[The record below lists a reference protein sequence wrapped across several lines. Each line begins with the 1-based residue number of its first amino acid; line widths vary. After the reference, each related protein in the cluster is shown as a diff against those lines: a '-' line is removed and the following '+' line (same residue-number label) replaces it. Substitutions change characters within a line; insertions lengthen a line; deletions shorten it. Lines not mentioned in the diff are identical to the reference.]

1 MIKVSIIIPV
11 YNMEAYLRECLNSV
25 LSQTLREIEAI
36 CVDDG
41 STDSSPAILAEY
53 ALRDSRVKVITQLNS
68 GSGPA
73 RNAAIAASKGEWLM
87 FLDPD
92 DFLSTPE
99 TVERMLE
106 AVKDSGL
113 QVARGR
119 GLQAGPDGH
128 TPIQKHF
135 AIPMDWPPAGRRSY
149 SEFQSP
155 AGFCLCIYARSLIVG
170 NGITFPA
177 FRRCQDPPFFISAM
191 AIAKEFMQVDVM
203 VINRRNGYKATGKK
217 AKSAFLIKETRNGQS
232 LSIDIAERNG
242 LLKIVDAFGRITGK
256 SRESL
261 FSRLARHLCAVGDW
275 VQPLPS
281 SEFVNAFFDRFDNG
295 EFHDANLFKLIMRV
309 MTAPRRLRRDS
320 ERTLLL
326 RLRKASRSGALGTLA
341 CSRGRKML
349 LSLLLLKGLL
359 VDAKPCAG
367 KETRR

>member
-11 YNMEAYLRECLNSV
+11 YNMSDYLRECLDSV
-25 LSQTLREIEAI
+25 LSQTHREIEAI

-119 GLQAGPDGH
+119 VLQAGPDGH
-128 TPIQKHF
+128 TPIQKPF

-217 AKSAFLIKETRNGQS
+217 AKSAFLMKETRNGQS

-261 FSRLARHLCAVGDW
+261 FSRLARRLCAVGDW

-295 EFHDANLFKLIMRV
+295 EFHDANLFKLILRV
-309 MTAPRRLRRDS
+309 MTAPRRLRQDA
-320 ERTLLL
+320 ECTLLV
-326 RLRKASRSGALGTLA
+326 RLRDAKRNGSLDVRAYGGKRRL
-341 CSRGRKML
+341 L
-349 LSLLLLKGLL
+349 LSVLLFRGLF
-359 VDAKPCAG
+359 AREGSIAG
-367 KETRR
+367 KEQRQ